1 MHSNE
6 CFPIWNYQGWHGCCP
21 GRLAASSDCPETL
34 QIQRVPV
41 SSLTLRAL
49 PGVSLPLDNDL
60 LFLDMHIW
68 PPSLKCKG
76 HKGSRCWTPWRGG
89 TRDEGKGEEPMNATM
104 KVYESV
110 SHLESAEQEPLL
122 LEQLP
127 QVRYIARRI
136 HNRLPSH
143 IQLDDLVQAGI
154 LGLIGALH
162 KYDPSKNVELKTYA
176 KYRIQGAI
184 LDSLRDLDWSPRPLR
199 KKARQLEE
207 AHQRLRARLGRPAT
221 EPELAD
227 ELGVELKDL
236 QRLLSDLRGLD
247 LGSLQDEFTESGQE
261 RESLAAKPE
270 GTDQEPFSNCLQ
282 GELRE
287 LLARAVGEL
296 QPRERQVLSLYYFE
310 ELTMKE
316 VGAVLGVGEARVS
329 QIHSAASVRLRARMR
344 DLLEKSPPRLEGP
357 PPNHP
362 NSMETSWRR
371 F

>member
-1 MHSNE
+1 MK
-6 CFPIWNYQGWHGCCP
+6 
-21 GRLAASSDCPETL
+21 AA
-34 QIQRVPV
+34 
-41 SSLTLRAL
+41 
-49 PGVSLPLDNDL
+49 
-60 LFLDMHIW
+60 
-68 PPSLKCKG
+68 
-76 HKGSRCWTPWRGG
+76 
-89 TRDEGKGEEPMNATM
+89 M
-104 KVYESV
+104 KAYESV
-110 SHLESAEQEPLL
+110 SHFESAYEEHLL

-136 HNRLPSH
+136 HDRLPSH

-162 KYDPSKNVELKTYA
+162 KYDPSKNVELRTYA

-199 KKARQLEE
+199 KKARQLEQ

-236 QRLLSDLRGLD
+236 QRLLGDLRGLD

-261 RESLAAKPE
+261 RETLAAKPE
-270 GTDQEPFSNCLQ
+270 GTEQEPFSRCLR

-287 LLARAVGEL
+287 LLARAAGEL
-296 QPRERQVLSLYYFE
+296 QPRVRQVLSLYYLE

-329 QIHSAASVRLRARMR
+329 QIHSAALVRLRARMR
-344 DLLEKSPPRLEGP
+344 DLLEKSQPPLEGP
-357 PPNHP
+357 PPNYP
-362 NSMETSWRR
+362 NSMETSWGR